1 MVWRIVI
8 QLEGEEPTEA
18 EVEEIEARIA
28 NALDEASFEYLDVA
42 VNG

>member
-1 MVWRIVI
+1 MVWKIVI

-18 EVEEIEARIA
+18 EVEELEAA
-28 NALDEASFEYLDVA
+28 VAQALDNAAFDYLDVA